1 MLVFK
6 VTFEGVPLQITQDLL
21 LELLDAGYTVGVI
34 SYDFMSS
41 RMASRLVTASRQ
53 YLDNFYNEH
62 FKDLPF

>member
-6 VTFEGVPLQITQDLL
+6 VIFQGGILQITQDLL
-21 LELLDAGYTVGVI
+21 LELLDAGYTIEVI
-34 SYDFMSS
+34 SYSFISS

-53 YLDNFYNEH
+53 FLDNYFNEH

>member
-6 VTFEGVPLQITQDLL
+6 VSFEGAPLQITQDLL
-21 LELLDAGYTVGVI
+21 LELLDAGYAVEVL

-41 RMASRLVTASRQ
+41 RMASRLVSASRQ
-53 YLDNFYNEH
+53 YLDNYYIEH

>member
-21 LELLDAGYTVGVI
+21 LELLDAGYTVEVI
-34 SYDFMSS
+34 SYDFMSF